1 MSNNR
6 GWSKEHE
13 REYESLVDSFEE
25 EGRYE
30 GREEEVAARIVNKQR
45 AEYGETQEARETA
58 KEGKSPDRSL
68 PIEEYDALTI
78 EEIEP
83 QLENL
88 SEQQLQQVRK
98 YEQNHKD
105 RKGLLEQIE
114 RRLHS

>member
-1 MSNNR
+1 MTNSR
-6 GWSKEHE
+6 GWSKERE
-13 REYESLVDSFEE
+13 REYEGLVDSFEE

-45 AEYGETQEARETA
+45 TEYGETPEARQA
-58 KEGKSPDRSL
+58 DKEGKSPDRSL
-68 PIEEYDALTI
+68 PIEEYDTLTI

-88 SEQQLQQVRK
+88 SEPELKQVRK
-98 YEQNHKD
+98 YELNHKD